1 MYWYT
6 LLPLLREL
14 LSLETLFQGIFAWI
28 SVTSINLPGSTE
40 RTLQPPEYVKT
51 PVACFTSNSQ
61 VFAVHHS
68 TTLATYELAVDRF
81 KDFRYFRDGE
91 VIGVLA
97 HATFLSCRR
106 DASLKKRS
114 IIGEVAEAEVHT
126 LVPLFF
132 RKEIHGVAESWPE
145 VSPGPL

>member
-1 MYWYT
+1 MSRPLRHV
-6 LLPLLREL
+6 LLVTHRCLL
-14 LSLETLFQGIFAWI
+14 
-28 SVTSINLPGSTE
+28 
-40 RTLQPPEYVKT
+40 
-51 PVACFTSNSQ
+51 
-61 VFAVHHS
+61 HHS
-68 TTLATYELAVDRF
+68 TTLATYELAVDRLH
-81 KDFRYFRDGE
+81 YFRDGE

-97 HATFLSCRR
+97 HATFLSCRK

>member
-1 MYWYT
+1 MER
-6 LLPLLREL
+6 LLEFLLML
-14 LSLETLFQGIFAWI
+14 
-28 SVTSINLPGSTE
+28 
-40 RTLQPPEYVKT
+40 
-51 PVACFTSNSQ
+51 
-61 VFAVHHS
+61 HS
-68 TTLATYELAVDRF
+68 Y
-81 KDFRYFRDGE
+81 
-91 VIGVLA
+91 
-97 HATFLSCRR
+97 HAIIPSCVLSCRK

>member
-1 MYWYT
+1 MSRPLRHV
-6 LLPLLREL
+6 LLVTHRCLL
-14 LSLETLFQGIFAWI
+14 Q
-28 SVTSINLPGSTE
+28 
-40 RTLQPPEYVKT
+40 
-51 PVACFTSNSQ
+51 
-61 VFAVHHS
+61 HS

-81 KDFRYFRDGE
+81 KDFRYFRDVE